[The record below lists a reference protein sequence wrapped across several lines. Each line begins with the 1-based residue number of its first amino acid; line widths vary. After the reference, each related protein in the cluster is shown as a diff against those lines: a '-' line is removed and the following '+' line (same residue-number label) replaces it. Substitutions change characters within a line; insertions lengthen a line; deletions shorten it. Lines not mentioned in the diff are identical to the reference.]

1 MKRLVVSFSDGRYIR
16 CYLSNM
22 NEVTEII
29 TTLENFAKGRVALS
43 YEIQDFKIDKV
54 NDVVCAVEKEIM
66 ERI

>member
-1 MKRLVVSFSDGRYIR
+1 MKRLVVSFLDGRCIR
-16 CYLSNM
+16 CYLSNI

-29 TTLENFAKGRVALS
+29 TTLENFAEGRVALS

-54 NDVVCAVEKEIM
+54 NDVICAVSKEIM